1 MASQAQRLPANVA
14 GDVYVDATCID
25 CDTCRWMAPATFDRR
40 GEQSRVSRQPQTPE
54 ELQRALMAVLA
65 CPTASIG
72 TTEKHD
78 LAPVLAAFPDPLD
91 AADGLGNE
99 VASLPAPGAAP
110 VAGATTVWHCGYHH
124 EASFGAASYLVTR
137 PGGNVLIDSPRFA
150 APLVRR
156 LEELGGVATLFL
168 THQDDVADHEKFAR
182 HFGCTRVLHRADMH
196 ADTAGVERPIE
207 GIEPVRLADDLL
219 VIPTPGHTAGSACLL
234 VADRWLFTGDHLA
247 WSERLQH
254 VYGFR
259 DACWHDWG
267 QVIESTRRLQEQRLQ
282 WILPGH
288 GRRCHFPAPE
298 MAEQLRRCVAWMEER
313 REAR

>member
-1 MASQAQRLPANVA
+1 MASLAQRLSGNVE

-40 GEQSRVSRQPQTPE
+40 GEQSVVGRQPRTPE
-54 ELQRALMAVLA
+54 ELHRALMALVA

-78 LAPVLAAFPDPLD
+78 LRPVLAAFPDPLD
-91 AADGLGNE
+91 RMPLGGTAHVPN
-99 VASLPAPGAAP
+99 PATPGA
-110 VAGATTVWHCGYHH
+110 TVWHCGFHH
-124 EASFGAASYLVTR
+124 ENSFGAASYLITR
-137 PGGNVLIDSPRFA
+137 PGGNVLVDSPRFA

-156 LEELGGVATLFL
+156 LEELGGIATLFL
-168 THQDDVADHEKFAR
+168 THQDDVADHEKYAR
-182 HFGCTRVLHRADMH
+182 HFGCTRVLHRGDVQPG
-196 ADTAGVERPIE
+196 TAGVERIVE
-207 GIEPVRLADDLL
+207 GQQPVRLDEDLL

-234 VADRWLFTGDHLA
+234 YRDRWLFTGDHLA

-267 QVIESTRRLQEQRLQ
+267 QVIESTRALQMQRFE

-288 GRRCHFPAPE
+288 GRRCHFPAAE
-298 MAEQLRRCVAWMEER
+298 MAEQLRRCVAWMETR
-313 REAR
+313 R